1 MAVVGLCAL
10 YKSVNSLKEKLLLLR
25 MFRIYEAVLLFDFLP
40 GVSHRV
46 TMSRYSVALKM
57 KCRHTGTAPTEHF
70 EAEADLAPND
80 TGQISYNF
88 ARQIIENNS

>member
-1 MAVVGLCAL
+1 
-10 YKSVNSLKEKLLLLR
+10 

-70 EAEADLAPND
+70 EAEADLAPKYLLEELLFTVFFFFTEDDDFRAAD
-80 TGQISYNF
+80 TGSDLGMRF
-88 ARQIIENNS
+88 